1 MICIN
6 FAIEHKFGRGVGS
19 RGTMVVFVTE
29 AREMHYEEKD
39 SNIVRR
45 RH

>member
-6 FAIEHKFGRGVGS
+6 FAIERKFGRGVGF

-29 AREMHYEEKD
+29 A
-39 SNIVRR
+39 
-45 RH
+45 

>member
-6 FAIEHKFGRGVGS
+6 FAIERKFVLGVVS

-29 AREMHYEEKD
+29 A
-39 SNIVRR
+39 
-45 RH
+45 